1 MIDGLLPM
9 QPRFPANISSI
20 NLASYQ
26 IYHGIDVILLASF
39 ECGCGQHLLV
49 IGTISR
55 GLNQTETAKYVERI
69 IIDINI
75 IIIIIIFLFII
86 IIAIIIIKLT

>member
-1 MIDGLLPM
+1 MRLRSTPVGYM
-9 QPRFPANISSI
+9 N
-20 NLASYQ
+20 NN
-26 IYHGIDVILLASF
+26 
-39 ECGCGQHLLV
+39 
-49 IGTISR
+49 R

-75 IIIIIIFLFII
+75 IIIIIIIFLFII